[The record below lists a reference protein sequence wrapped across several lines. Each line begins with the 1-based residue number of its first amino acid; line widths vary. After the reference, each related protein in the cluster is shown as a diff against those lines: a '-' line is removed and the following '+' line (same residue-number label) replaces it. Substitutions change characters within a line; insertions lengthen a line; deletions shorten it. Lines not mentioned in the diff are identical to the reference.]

1 MEHCGFGMR
10 PFFFFFFIF
19 FNLEGNLRFYGS
31 TSQYFLKITCL
42 TRILFILKFK
52 GLIIISPNAVFV
64 FFTFK
69 EDTVVPN
76 ISKQGN
82 YDVLIDSAMR
92 TKNWQELKCQG

>member
-1 MEHCGFGMR
+1 M
-10 PFFFFFFIF
+10 
-19 FNLEGNLRFYGS
+19 RFYGS
-31 TSQYFLKITCL
+31 TSQYFLKITFL
-42 TRILFILKFK
+42 TRIILKFK
-52 GLIIISPNAVFV
+52 GLIIIGPNAVFV

-69 EDTVVPN
+69 EDTVLLN

>member
-1 MEHCGFGMR
+1 M
-10 PFFFFFFIF
+10 
-19 FNLEGNLRFYGS
+19 
-31 TSQYFLKITCL
+31 
-42 TRILFILKFK
+42 KFK

-92 TKNWQELKCQG
+92 TKNWQELKCQV